1 MPSWPDTTV
10 GFIFHGPLDQGR
22 RPIRF
27 KGRTVAFRTDADTTW
42 RVGVVGSAGV
52 WMNDGTND
60 GTNDALVP
68 LDVVT
73 LFIDLDQVKA

>member
-27 KGRTVAFRTDADTTW
+27 NGRTVAFRTDADTTW
-42 RVGVVGSAGV
+42 RVGVVARNGV
-52 WMNDGTND
+52 S
-60 GTNDALVP
+60 TNDALVP